1 MKKAIVLFILL
12 CGLGILFWMNPESV
26 PFMPRCLFHLFT
38 GWDCPA
44 CGTQRALHQLLHGH
58 LREAFGYNPFLL
70 ISIPYLGA
78 LTLCHWFNADGRFD
92 RMKKVCHHPVL
103 VNIYLFLLVAWWIGR
118 NIWF

>member
-1 MKKAIVLFILL
+1 
-12 CGLGILFWMNPESV
+12 
-26 PFMPRCLFHLFT
+26 MPRCLFHLFT

-70 ISIPYLGA
+70 VSLPYLGA
-78 LTLCHWFNADGRFD
+78 LTLCHWFNDGGRFD
-92 RMKKVCHHPVL
+92 RLKKVCHHPVL

-118 NIWF
+118 NIWL